1 MADGT
6 RFDGRTAVVTGA
18 ASGIGRATA
27 LRLAADGARVGCLD
41 QSDAIEE
48 TVDTIRQA
56 GGTATAAT
64 VDVRDEHSVAAAVA
78 TVEKELGPTRILAN
92 VAGVLRFAHTTEM
105 EVAEWDLLLDVNLKG
120 PFLMARATIGSMLD
134 QGGGVITNVASSA
147 GMFGQAFMAHYCA
160 SKGGVVLMTKSLAWE
175 YLKRNIRVN
184 AIAPSGVKTAMT
196 GHVDF
201 PDGVDFELISK
212 TMAVDNKMLSPDDP
226 AALIAFLSSD
236 EAGGING
243 AIIPIDHAVTA

>member
-1 MADGT
+1 MAEAT
-6 RFDGRTAVVTGA
+6 RFEGRTAIVTGA

-27 LRLAADGARVGCLD
+27 RRLAADGARVGCLD
-41 QSDAIEE
+41 QAEAVEE
-48 TVDTIRQA
+48 TVALIREA

-64 VDVRDEHSVAAAVA
+64 VDVRHEDSVGAAVA
-78 TVEKELGPTRILAN
+78 AVTKELGPTTILAN
-92 VAGVLRFAHTTEM
+92 VAGVLRFAHTHEM
-105 EVAEWDLLLDVNLKG
+105 AVSEWDLLLDVNLKG
-120 PFLMARATIGSMLD
+120 PFLLARATIPGMLD
-134 QGGGVITNVASSA
+134 AGGGVITNVASSA

-184 AIAPSGVKTAMT
+184 AVSPSGVATPMT

-201 PDGVDFELISK
+201 PEGIDFGLIAK

-236 EAGGING
+236 EASGING
-243 AIIPIDHAVTA
+243 AVIPIDHAVTA